1 MNTPPPRRPGRQ
13 KRPRVPDALR
23 KRAARACLPCRQHKE
38 KCHGGGPPCAR
49 CQQHNRTCHFEDARP
64 KPSAMLAAPSQREIQ
79 MERIIRHFLGD
90 DISLDPARLEE
101 TADLLENGRYR
112 GTLPETRGK
121 GDEDQ
126 TSESYSLEPL
136 STNTMHYSGE
146 LSHWNFSK
154 MIRRRLQSLGTPK
167 GQNDGLNP
175 SDGFFRATGLQS
187 ASSCVASAI
196 EYFPPRPVAEFL
208 TNTFLEYAQTN
219 YFYFPEIVFRE
230 KMDYYYSV
238 DRPLVIDDAGWICT
252 LLMTFAIGTQF
263 AYMQTSSTEK
273 PPFSEDIPDDRI
285 GMDLYRFSCRLIPDL
300 ITTASLETVQAFL
313 LLGVYTLPIDTAG
326 LAYTYYG
333 LAIKMAIQNGM
344 HRKHIS
350 PTIPQVIVEWRN
362 RLWWTAYS
370 LESRISILHG
380 RPVSVSPSETDA
392 DMPADL
398 AELRPPS
405 GISNLPNVTAAI
417 LLTKKLEKVAQ
428 VILRL
433 RRCPRSHQDTYLHQL
448 YNLRAD
454 LSKWWDS
461 LPNTVH
467 CRDLDPAGPLFRCN
481 VHLEL
486 HYATA
491 LIYMGRPFIFLQKA
505 ADSVGYGSEMEGS
518 RAESIEKFSRNC
530 TQAAMRIID
539 LCQLLH
545 DSVGLARVSYTEF
558 SSCRTAL
565 LALIAQ
571 LLTGSSEPIG
581 GALTRGMGLIRKI
594 CVGLESARSEVAVIE
609 ALERARQQL
618 DHGER
623 SPLGEAP
630 ETGYDQFQKWAK
642 LWRLGPL
649 SSEAFPSPGGVESP
663 NNPGSIPSFDGF
675 FSSFPQELDAF
686 AAIPGS
692 DDTAAPPSIWPVS
705 DAFLSIPDNTGAEWG
720 LGGPL

>member
-23 KRAARACLPCRQHKE
+23 KRAARAKNVLSPSHSVAPAFPPRPSTDQGLALG
-38 KCHGGGPPCAR
+38 HGGGPPCAR

-428 VILRL
+428 
-433 RRCPRSHQDTYLHQL
+433 
-448 YNLRAD
+448 
-454 LSKWWDS
+454 
-461 LPNTVH
+461 
-467 CRDLDPAGPLFRCN
+467 
-481 VHLEL
+481 
-486 HYATA
+486 
-491 LIYMGRPFIFLQKA
+491 A

>member
-1 MNTPPPRRPGRQ
+1 
-13 KRPRVPDALR
+13 
-23 KRAARACLPCRQHKE
+23 
-38 KCHGGGPPCAR
+38 
-49 CQQHNRTCHFEDARP
+49 
-64 KPSAMLAAPSQREIQ
+64 

-90 DISLDPARLEE
+90 DISLDPAQLEE
-101 TADLLENGRYR
+101 TADLLESGRYR
-112 GTLPETRGK
+112 GTPPETRGME
-121 GDEDQ
+121 DEDQ

-154 MIRRRLQSLGTPK
+154 MIRRRLRSLGTPK
-167 GQNDGLNP
+167 EQNDACRFYLAFAMVTA
-175 SDGFFRATGLQS
+175 DGSFRS

-196 EYFPPRPVAEFL
+196 GYFPPRPVAEFL

-219 YFYFPEIVFRE
+219 YFYFPETVFRE
-230 KMDYYYSV
+230 KMDYYYSI

-344 HRKHIS
+344 HRKHITT
-350 PTIPQVIVEWRN
+350 TIPQVIVEWRN

-398 AELRPPS
+398 VELRQPS
-405 GISNLPNVTAAI
+405 GSSNLPNVTAAI
-417 LLTKKLEKVAQ
+417 HLTRKMEKVAR

-433 RRCPRSHQDTYLHQL
+433 RRCPRSHQDAYLHQL
-448 YNLRAD
+448 CNLRTD
-454 LSKWWDS
+454 LAKWWDS
-461 LPNTVH
+461 LPKTVH

-486 HYATA
+486 NYATG
-491 LIYMGRPFIFLQKA
+491 LIYMGRPFIFLQKEA
-505 ADSVGYGSEMEGS
+505 ADSGGYASQTEGS
-518 RAESIEKFSRNC
+518 RAESIEKFCRNC
-530 TQAAMRIID
+530 TQAAIRIID

-571 LLTGSSEPIG
+571 LLTVSSEPIG
-581 GALTRGMGLIRKI
+581 GALARGMGLIRQI

-618 DHGER
+618 DHGEQ
-623 SPLGEAP
+623 SPLGETS

-649 SSEAFPSPGGVESP
+649 TSEVFPSPGGVESP

-692 DDTAAPPSIWPVS
+692 EDTAAPPSIWPVS
-705 DAFLSIPDNTGAEWG
+705 DAFLSLSDNAGVEWG
-720 LGGPL
+720 TGPDTGSF

>member
-112 GTLPETRGK
+112 GTPPETRGK

-505 ADSVGYGSEMEGS
+505 ADSVGYGSETEGS
-518 RAESIEKFSRNC
+518 RAESIEKFSQNC
-530 TQAAMRIID
+530 TQAAIRIID

-581 GALTRGMGLIRKI
+581 GALTRGMGLIRQI

-649 SSEAFPSPGGVESP
+649 GSEAFPSPGGVESP

-692 DDTAAPPSIWPVS
+692 EDTAAPPSIWPVS

-720 LGGPL
+720 LGGP

>member
-1 MNTPPPRRPGRQ
+1 MNSPPPRQPGRQ
-13 KRPRVPDALR
+13 RRPRVPDALR
-23 KRAARACLPCRQHKE
+23 KRAARAYASSSQSSHKNS
-38 KCHGGGPPCAR
+38 HGGGPPCAR
-49 CQQHNRTCHFEDARP
+49 CQQYNRTCHFEDTRP
-64 KPSAMLAAPSQREIQ
+64 KPTGMSAVPSQREFQ
-79 MERIIRHFLGD
+79 TERIIRHFLGE

-101 TADLLENGRYR
+101 TADLLESGRYR
-112 GTLPETRGK
+112 GTPPETRGVE
-121 GDEDQ
+121 DEDQ
-126 TSESYSLEPL
+126 TPESYSLEPL
-136 STNTMHYSGE
+136 STNTMRM
-146 LSHWNFSK
+146 SK
-154 MIRRRLQSLGTPK
+154 TLFIRAA
-167 GQNDGLNP
+167 GLNP

-196 EYFPPRPVAEFL
+196 GYLPPRPVAEFL

-219 YFYFPEIVFRE
+219 YFYFPESVFRE

-344 HRKHIS
+344 HRKHIAPSVS
-350 PTIPQVIVEWRN
+350 PVIVDWRN

-398 AELRPPS
+398 VKLRQPS

-417 LLTKKLEKVAQ
+417 HLTKKLGKVAQ
-428 VILRL
+428 IILRL

-448 YNLRAD
+448 CNLRMD
-454 LSKWWDS
+454 LSRWWDS
-461 LPNTVH
+461 LPKTLH
-467 CRDLDPAGPLFRCN
+467 CRDLDPAGPLFRSN

-486 HYATA
+486 NYATA
-491 LIYMGRPFIFLQKA
+491 LIYMGRPFIFLQNES
-505 ADSVGYGSEMEGS
+505 ADSGGYGSQKEGG
-518 RAESIEKFSRNC
+518 RAELIETFSRNC
-530 TQAAMRIID
+530 TRAAIRIID

-571 LLTGSSEPIG
+571 LLSGSSEPIG
-581 GALTRGMGLIRKI
+581 GALTRGMGLIRQI
-594 CVGLESARSEVAVIE
+594 CVGLESARSEIAVIE

-618 DHGER
+618 GLGER
-623 SPLGEAP
+623 SPLGDSS
-630 ETGYDQFQKWAK
+630 ETGYDRFQKWAK

-649 SSEAFPSPGGVESP
+649 NSEAFSPPAGVESP

-692 DDTAAPPSIWPVS
+692 EDTAAPPSIWPVP
-705 DAFLSIPDNTGAEWG
+705 DAFLSFPGNVDAE
-720 LGGPL
+720 LEFDRPQ